1 MQISNQTFESDTTM
15 NHKNIL
21 ILDTATKSQIVIL
34 VIQGKITTFKSRLGK
49 NDYVPCMIP
58 LIESVLQEN
67 NLGLNNLDALIVGVG
82 PGSYTGTRVA
92 VLTAKMLSFN
102 LQIPLYQISSLLLLS
117 SGYSYAS
124 LTPLIDARS
133 NAFFALSLKE
143 NHIYLNEDR
152 FESSFLQS
160 FPNHLLIEPTTIK
173 IDFCTIKQFAK
184 IVSNCH
190 LLVPNYLTKTQAERN
205 LEKID

>member
-1 MQISNQTFESDTTM
+1 MHHQ
-15 NHKNIL
+15 NIL
-21 ILDTATKSQIVIL
+21 ILDNSTKSQIVIL
-34 VIQGKITTFKSRLGK
+34 VIQGKITTFKSHLGK

-58 LIESVLQEN
+58 LIESVLKEN

-92 VLTAKMLSFN
+92 VLTSKILALN

-133 NAFFALSLKE
+133 NVFFAVSLKD
-143 NHIYLNEDR
+143 NNICLNEDR
-152 FESSFLQS
+152 YESDFLQT

-173 IDFCTIKQFAK
+173 IDLCAIKQFAK
-184 IVSNCH
+184 IVTNPH

-205 LEKID
+205 LEKMN